1 MSSLR
6 ADIWRQYGRYSPS
19 LAIKAFLTLRNFRP
33 IATLRM
39 CQAARRGGLGGRI
52 ALPFLKLLHRMATQL
67 AGIDFSWQTEV
78 GPGFAITHGWGMVI
92 NPGARIGSNVTLFH
106 GVTLGQRDRIA
117 ADGVR
122 TSECPVI
129 EDEVWIGP
137 HAIIVGGVRVGR
149 GSRIGGGA
157 FVTED
162 VPPYSVVAGNP
173 STIVK
178 AGCTPDV
185 MNPAPLVVQ
194 AASTVPGRALTE

>member
-1 MSSLR
+1 MSRLR
-6 ADIWRQYGRYSPS
+6 ADVWRQYGRYSTP
-19 LAIKAFLTLRNFRP
+19 LALKAFLTLRNFRP

-39 CQAARRGGLGGRI
+39 CQAARRGGLGGRL

-92 NPGARIGSNVTLFH
+92 NPGAHIGSNVTLFH

-117 ADGVR
+117 PDGSRV
-122 TSECPVI
+122 SECPVI

-137 HAIIVGGVRVGR
+137 HAIIVGGVRIGR

-178 AGCTPDV
+178 SGCTPDV
-185 MNPAPLVVQ
+185 MNPAPLGAQYSETAPNSV
-194 AASTVPGRALTE
+194 LTE